1 MTSAHDLTARL
12 ADLLRREH
20 AALAEF
26 LVALADFDAQRRWLE
41 LGYASL
47 FYFLHRELG
56 LSKSAAFQR
65 MTAAQLIQKYPEIV
79 EPLRDGRLC
88 LSTVSEV
95 SKVVTPENRS
105 EVLARYFHLSKR
117 EAMAVSAELRPCEAA
132 PHRVV
137 VTAVRA
143 PARLPLTPAPSPP
156 ALAGGEGSRERGCGA
171 PGQGSREADL
181 VVRPEEPAAP
191 SIASRPPE
199 GPPAPP
205 RPPTQVAPPTP
216 ALSRLHVTV
225 SRRFLEKPAAV
236 KAALSHSQPGASEEE
251 LLEAGLDLLLE
262 RHAKRRGLVDKPRRE
277 PPPAKPE
284 HVPAHVKR
292 AVWARDG
299 GRCQWPTHGGGVCGS
314 THQVEL
320 DHIVPRAKGG
330 PSTVANL
337 RLTCRVHNDLAAR
350 EVYGDAWMDRF
361 TRGGARPSPEKP
373 LSR

>member
-1 MTSAHDLTARL
+1 
-12 ADLLRREH
+12 
-20 AALAEF
+20 
-26 LVALADFDAQRRWLE
+26 
-41 LGYASL
+41 
-47 FYFLHRELG
+47 
-56 LSKSAAFQR
+56 

-88 LSTVSEV
+88 LSTVTEV
-95 SKVVTPENRS
+95 SKVITPENRG

-137 VTAVRA
+137 VTPVRVPAAV
-143 PARLPLTPAPSPP
+143 PVLSLPAP
-156 ALAGGEGSRERGCGA
+156 GA
-171 PGQGSREADL
+171 AP
-181 VVRPEEPAAP
+181 VVLPEEPAEP
-191 SIASRPPE
+191 SIVSRAENPS
-199 GPPAPP
+199 APP
-205 RPPTQVAPPTP
+205 RPPPTQVAPLT
-216 ALSRLHVTV
+216 ADLSRLHVTV
-225 SRRFLEKPAAV
+225 SRRFLEKLAAV
-236 KAALSHSQPGASEEE
+236 KTALSHSHPGASEEE
-251 LLEAGLDLLLE
+251 LLEAGLDLVLE
-262 RHAKRRGLVDKPRRE
+262 RHAKRRGLVERPRRE

-292 AVWARDG
+292 AVWTRDG

-320 DHIVPRAKGG
+320 DHIVPRGRGG
-330 PSTVANL
+330 PSTVENL